1 MLSRNLEIS
10 LTQMSSFRDLHLVG
24 EKRKDIITTANVG
37 YIYKDVKDYEHN

>member
-1 MLSRNLEIS
+1 
-10 LTQMSSFRDLHLVG
+10 MSSFSDLHLVG